1 MSGLRTIRRSAVSC
15 PAVVAL
21 LLGTVVAVPTGAE
34 AVSASAARTART
46 AAPQDCRSVLRFNP
60 ASFPRLPRID
70 NRFFP
75 LVPGRNIVMSGTVLA
90 DDGTLHAHKIVT
102 TVSSVTK
109 VLDGVRTL
117 VVFDR
122 DYQDGQLQESE
133 LAFEAQDERGTVWNV
148 GEYPEEYE
156 DGALAGAPSTWISG
170 IDHARAGVSM
180 RAHPAVHTPAYLQGV
195 APSVD
200 FRDCG
205 KVSQTGLRMR
215 VAGHSYNDVLVID
228 EWAPLDPQGGH
239 QLKYYAPRI
248 GSIRVAAAGGASQEV
263 LNLTSFTKLSKAAL
277 AKVNAQVLKQ
287 DRRGYRISPDVY
299 GHTPRAVV
307 TPVLTK

>member
-1 MSGLRTIRRSAVSC
+1 
-15 PAVVAL
+15 
-21 LLGTVVAVPTGAE
+21 
-34 AVSASAARTART
+34 
-46 AAPQDCRSVLRFNP
+46 
-60 ASFPRLPRID
+60 
-70 NRFFP
+70 
-75 LVPGRNIVMSGTVLA
+75 MSGTVLGE
-90 DDGTLHAHKIVT
+90 DGTLHAHKIVT
-102 TVSSVTK
+102 TVTSVTK

-122 DYQDGQLQESE
+122 DFEDGQLQESE

-156 DGALAGAPSTWISG
+156 DGVLAGAPSTWISG
-170 IDHARAGVSM
+170 IDRARAGVSM
-180 RAHPAVHTPAYLQGV
+180 LAHPRVHAPAYLQGV
-195 APSVD
+195 SSSVD

-205 KVSQTGLRMR
+205 KVAQTGLRLR
-215 VAGHSYNDVLVID
+215 VQGHCYNQVLVID
-228 EWAPLDPQGGH
+228 EWAPLDPEGGH
-239 QLKYYAPRI
+239 QLKYYAPGI
-248 GSIRVAAAGGASQEV
+248 GSIRVAAAGGANQEV

-307 TPVLTK
+307 TPALTR